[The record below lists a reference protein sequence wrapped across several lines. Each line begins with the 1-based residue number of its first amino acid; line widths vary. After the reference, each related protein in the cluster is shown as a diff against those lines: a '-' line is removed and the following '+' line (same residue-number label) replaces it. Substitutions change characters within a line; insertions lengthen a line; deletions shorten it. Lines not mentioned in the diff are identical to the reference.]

1 MGLAEGPPGNGDE
14 PVTGFIPGVV
24 RRFLSGRLS
33 VLLIL
38 LAVSLGTAAI
48 LLTPRE
54 EEPQI
59 VVPLADVFVAFPG
72 ASAAEVEKLVAT
84 PLERLLWQIDG
95 VEYVYSVSSCE
106 RAVVTVRFY
115 VGEDRERSLVKLH
128 NRIQAHIDEVPPG
141 VTGWVV
147 KPIEID
153 DVPIVTLSLFSK
165 GVEDPV
171 LRRIAEEVR
180 ARLDAVKNISR
191 TRIVGGRP
199 LEVRVE
205 LSPETAA
212 ARGVSA
218 LDVYQALRAADT
230 ALAAGD
236 FSRNNRSFKVHSG
249 PFLRSVEDVGD
260 LVVAV
265 HEGRPVYVRD
275 VARVNEIP
283 REALNYTRIGLGPA
297 DPAGEGGRGET
308 FPAVTLAVAKKKG
321 TNAVGVAQE
330 VLEKIEEL
338 RRDVIPSDVQVV
350 VTRNY
355 GQTADDKVN
364 ELLKSLVFAMVTVVG
379 LLLFT
384 LGWREGL
391 IVALAVPVSFAL
403 ALFVNFIFGYTIN
416 RVTLF
421 ALILT
426 LGLVVDDPIANV
438 DNIQRHIL
446 MRRRNPH
453 DATLAA
459 VKELLPPVILS
470 TLAIVVSFLPMFF
483 ITGMMG
489 PYMQPMAINVPL
501 TVAFSTLAALSIVP
515 WAAHGLLK
523 GKGAGGTEPA
533 APSRGAAVP
542 GWIRSFY
549 RVLLTPFLRER
560 RMRVGLLLLV
570 LFLLGASAFL
580 VLTRRVPMKML
591 PFDNKNELQLVVDMP
606 EGTTLETTD
615 AVVRALE
622 SELFAVPEIEHFQ
635 SYVGT
640 HSPLDFNGLVR
651 HYYFRENRYQADI
664 RIGLAPKNKRVQ
676 QSHEIALRIRPGLTE
691 VAQRHGATLLIVESP
706 PGPPVVATVTVE
718 VVGPADASYAEL
730 IDASRTVME
739 RMREEPGIVDLDS
752 TVAARH
758 MRVDFELD
766 KEKAGLHGIPA
777 DAVVRTLRF
786 ALEGGVP
793 ATVHKDGERT
803 PLVLR
808 LQLPRPE
815 RSGIEE
821 LGRVRVKGQGGELVE
836 LREIGVFRE
845 VPGEQPIFHKNL
857 ERVVYVFA
865 EAAGRAPAEAILD
878 LVSHFKKNPL
888 PGDIRLEWAGEG
900 EWKITLDVF
909 RDLGLAFGAAMIG
922 IYILLVIQTAS
933 YLMPL
938 VIMTSIPLTAVG
950 IIPGFWLLNL
960 LTGKPV
966 GPFENPVFFTATGM
980 IGMIALGGIVV
991 RNAIVLIDFIQSSL
1005 QEGTP
1010 VREAILESGAVRMRP
1025 ILLTAATTALGA
1037 WPITLDP
1044 IFSGLAW
1051 ALIFGLFASTAFTL
1065 VVVPVTF
1072 YAIYGPR
1079 LEAARA
1085 EAASRPGKPP
1095 LPEEPG
1101 LPPG

>member
-1 MGLAEGPPGNGDE
+1 MHLDEAGRAGDGGE
-14 PVTGFIPGVV
+14 AVTGFIPGIV
-24 RRFLSGRLS
+24 RRFLSGQLA

-38 LAVSLGTAAI
+38 LALCLGTAAI

-59 VVPLADVFVAFPG
+59 VVPLADVFVSFPG

-95 VEYVYSVSSCE
+95 VEYVYSVSTCE
-106 RAVVTVRFY
+106 MAVVTVRFF
-115 VGEDRERSLVKLH
+115 VGEDRERSLIKLY
-128 NRIQAHIDEVPPG
+128 NRIQSHIDEAPPG
-141 VTGWVV
+141 VTGWVI

-153 DVPIVTLSLFSK
+153 DVPIVTLTMYSHLY
-165 GVEDPV
+165 DDHV
-171 LRRIAEEVR
+171 LRRIADEVR
-180 ARLDAVKNISR
+180 ARLDAVKDISR
-191 TRIVGGRP
+191 TRVVGGRP

-205 LSPETAA
+205 LSPEAA
-212 ARGVSA
+212 SARGVSILEVFGA
-218 LDVYQALRAADT
+218 LQAAD
-230 ALAAGD
+230 ASLKAGD
-236 FSRNNRSFKVHSG
+236 FSRGNRSFNVLTG
-249 PFLRSVEDVGD
+249 PFLHSTQDVAD

-265 HEGRPVYVRD
+265 HQGRPVYVRD
-275 VARVNEIP
+275 VARVAEVP
-283 REALNYTRIGLGPA
+283 REALSYTRIGLGPA
-297 DPAGEGGRGET
+297 GASGGSPGET

-321 TNAVGVAQE
+321 TNAVAVAAS
-330 VLEKIEEL
+330 VLEALEHLK
-338 RRDVIPSDVQVV
+338 RDVIPSEVRVE

-355 GQTADDKVN
+355 GRTADDKVN
-364 ELLKSLVFAMVTVVG
+364 ELLKALLFAMLTVVG

-391 IVALAVPVSFAL
+391 IVALAVPISFAL
-403 ALFVNFIFGYTIN
+403 ALFVNYIFGYTIN

-438 DNIQRHIL
+438 DNIRRHIRMGRL
-446 MRRRNPH
+446 PPR

-489 PYMQPMAINVPL
+489 PYMQPMAANVPL
-501 TVAFSTLAALSIVP
+501 TVGFSTLAALSIVP
-515 WAAHGLLK
+515 WAAYHLLK
-523 GKGAGGTEPA
+523 GGGAAGA
-533 APSRGAAVP
+533 APGAAAP
-542 GWIRSFY
+542 GWMRSLY
-549 RVLLTPFLRER
+549 RRLITPFLLARS
-560 RMRVGLLLLV
+560 MRVGLFVFILLL
-570 LFLLGASAFL
+570 LGLSTAL
-580 VLTRRVPMKML
+580 VLTRQVPMKML

-622 SELFAVPEIEHFQ
+622 RELFTVPEVEHFQ

-640 HSPLDFNGLVR
+640 HSPIDFNGLVR
-651 HYYFRENRYQADI
+651 RHYFRENKHQADI
-664 RIGLAPKNKRVQ
+664 RVGLAPKNKRVQ
-676 QSHEIALRIRPGLTE
+676 QSHEITLRIRPALTE
-691 VAQRHGATLLIVESP
+691 TAHRHGAVLQIVESP

-718 VVGPADASYAEL
+718 VVGPADAPYEAL
-730 IDASRTVME
+730 IDAAHTVME
-739 RMREEPGIVDLDS
+739 RMRREPGIVDLDS
-752 TVAARH
+752 SAAAPHVRI
-758 MRVDFELD
+758 DFELD
-766 KEKAGLHGIPA
+766 REKAGLHGISA
-777 DAVVRTLRF
+777 EAVVRTLQV

-793 ATVHKDGERT
+793 ATVHKEGERT
-803 PLVLR
+803 PLLLR
-808 LQLPRPE
+808 LQVARAE
-815 RSGIEE
+815 RSGVEE
-821 LGRVRVKGQGGELVE
+821 LGRVRVKGRGGELVE
-836 LREIGVFRE
+836 LRELGTFRE
-845 VPGEQPIFHKNL
+845 LPAEQPIHHKNL

-865 EAAGRAPAEAILD
+865 EMAGRAPAEAILD
-878 LVSHFKKNPL
+878 LISHFKKNPL
-888 PGDIRLEWAGEG
+888 PGEIGLRWAGEG

-933 YLMPL
+933 YLLPL

-950 IIPGFWLLNL
+950 ILPGFWLLNL
-960 LTGKPV
+960 LTARPV
-966 GPFENPVFFTATGM
+966 GSFDNPVFFTATAM

-991 RNAIVLIDFIQSSL
+991 RNAIVLIDFIRNSL
-1005 QEGTP
+1005 REGAP
-1010 VREAILESGAVRMRP
+1010 VREAILECGAVRMRP

-1072 YAIYGPR
+1072 YAIYGRR
-1079 LEAARA
+1079 LEAESA
-1085 EAASRPGKPP
+1085 ERASRPEASPQRGGPAP
-1095 LPEEPG
+1095 
-1101 LPPG
+1101 